1 MPRPAQPILSRERI
15 AAVGLRLVDRDGLDG
30 LSIRLVAAEMGV
42 SSAALYYH
50 FDNKDSILNA
60 VIEKAMRA
68 VVPPDPTQHWT
79 DQVSAMCYS
88 YRDTLIAHPN
98 LAPAMVRLTSRR
110 FGGRIVAGLARAMAI
125 DGVPAG
131 LIPTVLNSF
140 EIYVFGAGVSAK
152 ADYEKF
158 SPATL
163 TELDDFPEVAD
174 ALLTTQGDEA
184 SFREGLQA
192 LLTGWQSRIASLQ
205 QR

>member
-1 MPRPAQPILSRERI
+1 MPRPPEPILSREKI
-15 AAVGLRLVDRDGLDG
+15 AEAGLRLVDTNGLDG
-30 LSIRLVAAEMGV
+30 LSIRLVAADMGV

-50 FDNKDSILNA
+50 FDSKDSILNA

-68 VVPPDPTQHWT
+68 VVPPDPTWHWT
-79 DQVSAMCYS
+79 DQISAMSSS
-88 YRDTLIAHPN
+88 YRGTLIAHPN

-110 FGGRIVAGLARAMAI
+110 FGTRIVAGLVRAMAI
-125 DGVPAG
+125 DGVPAA

-152 ADYEKF
+152 GDYEKPR
-158 SPATL
+158 PATMI
-163 TELDDFPEVAD
+163 ELDDFPEVVD
-174 ALLTTQGDEA
+174 ALLTAQDDAA

-192 LLTGWQSRIASLQ
+192 LITGWQSRIASLQ